1 MSSLTP
7 AASAV
12 STLVTLKDGKPV
24 TTSQIVAE
32 SFGKRHD
39 NVLRDIGNIIAS
51 AAYRE
56 RCVLNFEETSAAVSM
71 IAHGVR
77 YADRK
82 KILEGLALELRVAP
96 SSVLEPASCP

>member
-1 MSSLTP
+1 MGKKIRAERYEKEAIDFVLSNIPEKGEIDEHQWVKSIDKLHPFSLGLISP
-7 AASAV
+7 
-12 STLVTLKDGKPV
+12 LGIKNVTL
-24 TTSQIVAE
+24 
-32 SFGKRHD
+32 
-39 NVLRDIGNIIAS
+39 
-51 AAYRE
+51 
-56 RCVLNFEETSAAVSM
+56 